1 MAINQTLR
9 PLRRCITSKPA
20 ENVELVETAKET
32 EQSKENTIVLEQD
45 IVTIITIN
53 RPEKKNCLDV
63 ATAEK
68 LSEALDAFEND
79 ESSKVCV
86 LHGVGGNFCSGY
98 DLSEIA
104 KYDGENE
111 SGAPQFGTLAN
122 KLELSSKPVIAALSG
137 YTIGAGFEL
146 ALMCDIRLID
156 ETTIMGFLNRRF
168 GIPILTGGT
177 VRLPA
182 LIGYSR
188 AMYMILTGQTVD
200 ARTAVDWGLAI
211 KSSTCGTSLGQA
223 TNLAKSLLKFP
234 QQTLRADRAST
245 RYAAFQS
252 KQLEEALQF
261 EKDNAAHLLIEE
273 GVPGAKKF
281 TEQRIGRGGK
291 TTNLTEKDTSIRE
304 LSKDLL

>member
-1 MAINQTLR
+1 MTISKTLR
-9 PLRRCITSKPA
+9 PLSRCVTSKPVENA
-20 ENVELVETAKET
+20 EPVEKPVETELKED
-32 EQSKENTIVLEQD
+32 TIIVEQD
-45 IVTIITIN
+45 VVTTIGIN

-63 ATAEK
+63 ASAEK
-68 LSEALDAFEND
+68 LSQALDAFEND
-79 ESSKVCV
+79 ESSKACV
-86 LHGVGGNFCSGY
+86 LYGRGGNFCSGY

-111 SGAPQFGTLAN
+111 SGVPQFGSLTN

-137 YTIGAGFEL
+137 YTIGAGFEI
-146 ALMCDIRLID
+146 ALMCDIRIVD

-188 AMYMILTGQTVD
+188 AMYMIITGQTIN
-200 ARTAVDWGLAI
+200 ARTAQDWGIAI
-211 KSSTCGTSLGQA
+211 QTTTCGTSFGQA
-223 TNLAKSLLKFP
+223 VNLARSLTKFP
-234 QQTLRADRAST
+234 QRTICADRASA

-261 EKDNAAHLLIEE
+261 EKDNAAHLILEE
-273 GVPGAKKF
+273 GVQGAKKF
-281 TEQRIGRGGK
+281 VEEGIGRSGTSK
-291 TTNLTEKDTSIRE
+291 NLTEQDKGIRE